1 MATQAEVDQGREAE
15 LLLSN
20 PTYQSAWNDL
30 RDDLTRDWRKSD
42 PGDQDARERCY
53 VAITLLDKLQDKFG
67 EYMNA
72 GRLASDVFDKER
84 RR

>member
-1 MATQAEVDQGREAE
+1 MATQEEVDQGREAE

-20 PTYQSAWNDL
+20 LTYQ
-30 RDDLTRDWRKSD
+30 REDLTRDWRKSP
-42 PGDQDARERCY
+42 PGDADARERCY

-67 EYMNA
+67 EYLNA
-72 GRLASDVFDKER
+72 GHLASDVFDKER

>member
-30 RDDLTRDWRKSD
+30 RDDLTRDWRKSP

-84 RR
+84 R

>member
-1 MATQAEVDQGREAE
+1 MAPQEEVDQGREAE

-42 PGDQDARERCY
+42 PGDQDARERGY

>member
-20 PTYQSAWNDL
+20 PTYQSAWSDL

-53 VAITLLDKLQDKFG
+53 VAITLLEKLQDKMG

-84 RR
+84 R

>member
-30 RDDLTRDWRKSD
+30 RDDLTRDWRKSA
-42 PGDQDARERCY
+42 PGDQAARERCY

-84 RR
+84 R